1 MTNPKGQ
8 DKKITVGAPIPEA
21 ETDAVVEPVVE
32 VTTAPNDVLAAAKGS
47 LDNVL
52 AQAERAYSAY
62 MEAQKEVARAYKEN
76 EQQIETSYKQAE
88 RKANDAFQRKA
99 DQLAKVRDEAIV
111 EADSECRLAK
121 EAALRN
127 YEEKVKDALT
137 GRSEDIDQAWQDRKD
152 TVELAWKMFVRA
164 TG

>member
-8 DKKITVGAPIPEA
+8 DKKITVGAPIPETETKA
-21 ETDAVVEPVVE
+21 EPAAEAA
-32 VTTAPNDVLAAAKGS
+32 TAPDNVLAAAKGS

-76 EQQIETSYKQAE
+76 EKQIETSYKQAE
-88 RKANDAFQRKA
+88 RKANDAFLRKV
-99 DQLAKVRDEAIV
+99 DQVAKARDEAIIA
-111 EADSECRLAK
+111 ADDECRLAK

-127 YEEKVKDALT
+127 YEEKVKEAQT
-137 GRSEDIDQAWQDRKD
+137 ARSEDIDQAWQERKD